1 MANILSR
8 IEQIAHSEGITIG
21 ALERQIGASKG
32 VLSRAISNGT
42 DIQSKWVQN
51 IVEKY
56 PLLSA
61 DWLLRGEGPM
71 LRADHS
77 DGRQSS
83 QMLQKA
89 DAPSQGIPLIPI
101 EAAAGFPLVDA
112 NGITLEDCDRY
123 IIPEFQSRGAQ
134 FLIRV
139 SGNSMYPR
147 FSSGDILACRKIEE
161 IRFIQW
167 GKVYVI
173 DSSQGQLVK
182 MLFQDERA
190 DCLLCV
196 SENAKEFPPFSIPRN
211 DIRSLSTVIGCI
223 RLE

>member
-1 MANILSR
+1 
-8 IEQIAHSEGITIG
+8 
-21 ALERQIGASKG
+21 
-32 VLSRAISNGT
+32 
-42 DIQSKWVQN
+42 
-51 IVEKY
+51 
-56 PLLSA
+56 
-61 DWLLRGEGPM
+61 
-71 LRADHS
+71 
-77 DGRQSS
+77 
-83 QMLQKA
+83 
-89 DAPSQGIPLIPI
+89 
-101 EAAAGFPLVDA
+101 
-112 NGITLEDCDRY
+112 
-123 IIPEFQSRGAQ
+123 
-134 FLIRV
+134 
-139 SGNSMYPR
+139 MYPR